1 MHYAELRRARE
12 ELTGPGGQ
20 FEIVEAEILGQ
31 RIRTFKNAPVSL
43 REFWLSTVVYGERTY
58 LVYEGE
64 RISYAQA
71 HDQVRAIA
79 AWLAARGIGPGDRVG
94 IAMRNYPEW
103 LLIYWACVSSGI
115 AAVGMNAWWTAEE
128 MDYALADAA
137 PRALFCDAERL
148 ERFDAIAERHAAIDL
163 VGVRL
168 SDGLPGVTPWAEV
181 IAHDGKMPAVA
192 IDPDADACIFYTSG
206 TTGFPKGA
214 QLTHRGCVAN
224 LMNLLYAGASSA
236 LATERATGVAR
247 PPIRRCRSRC

>member
-137 PRALFCDAERL
+137 PALCSAMPSGWSVLTPSQNATQRSIWW
-148 ERFDAIAERHAAIDL
+148 ACACPMAY
-163 VGVRL
+163 
-168 SDGLPGVTPWAEV
+168 PGSP
-181 IAHDGKMPAVA
+181 
-192 IDPDADACIFYTSG
+192 
-206 TTGFPKGA
+206 
-214 QLTHRGCVAN
+214 RG
-224 LMNLLYAGASSA
+224 
-236 LATERATGVAR
+236 
-247 PPIRRCRSRC
+247 RR